1 MQCNNADQIGK
12 MEWLNDDNNVKN
24 FWWMLIKRDPVGGVS
39 GAAVNQKG
47 RITEID
53 PDQPTVGTSA
63 VGNGIHGNF
72 V

>member
-1 MQCNNADQIGK
+1 
-12 MEWLNDDNNVKN
+12 
-24 FWWMLIKRDPVGGVS
+24 MLIKRDPVGGVS